1 MLINDYSC
9 VICEQNHLKKSEFIV
24 SSLIKF
30 ALQFIFFSSFV
41 SKSIVF
47 LLFIM
52 KGKMRRLEFFLNSD
66 SMFFKVIFVPPKNLL
81 FFPKTFP
88 FEKKSNKKNF
98 FLFLRTKCPCW
109 EIFSCTCKKFTYFG
123 HDAHMSLILRIE
135 FNKKI
140 SQKKNHGIR
149 SRNAKY
155 SLTVNLNW
163 YELLNC

>member
-81 FFPKTFP
+81 FFPKTSP
-88 FEKKSNKKNF
+88 LEKKN
-98 FLFLRTKCPCW
+98 
-109 EIFSCTCKKFTYFG
+109 
-123 HDAHMSLILRIE
+123 RI
-135 FNKKI
+135 KKI
-140 SQKKNHGIR
+140 LFIFTHKMPMLRNIQLHLQKVHLFW
-149 SRNAKY
+149 S
-155 SLTVNLNW
+155 
-163 YELLNC
+163 